1 MFPIRQSWFDLLKGE
16 FSKDY
21 YRDLTRFLTDEY
33 SRRTIYPKPENVFN
47 ALNYVPYSDVKVV
60 IIGQDPYHQP
70 NQANGLCFSVQPE
83 VDIPRS
89 LQNIYKELR
98 DDCGCYIPDNGDL
111 TKWAKQGVLL
121 LNSVLTVRRGQA
133 NSHKGRGWENIVA
146 KVLEL
151 LNNRAAP
158 VIFLLWGNNAK
169 ALAKNIDATK
179 HFVLTSAHP
188 SPLSASNGFFGCKH
202 FSKTN
207 EILKQLGK
215 TPIDWQIENIRN
227 DNGKQ
232 TI

>member
-1 MFPIRQSWFDLLKGE
+1 MFPIRQSWFELLKDE
-16 FSKDY
+16 FDKEY
-21 YRDLTRFLTDEY
+21 YKKLTRFLTMEY
-33 SRRTIYPKPENVFN
+33 QSHVIYPKPENVFN
-47 ALNYVPYSDVKVV
+47 ALNCVPYNDVKVV

-70 NQANGLCFSVQPE
+70 NQANGLCFSVQPD

-121 LNSVLTVRRGQA
+121 LNSVLTVRQGQA
-133 NSHKGRGWENIVA
+133 NSHQGMGWENIVG

-151 LNNRAAP
+151 LNQRDDP

-169 ALAKNIDATK
+169 ALAKNIDTSK
-179 HFVLTSAHP
+179 HYILTAPHP
-188 SPLSASNGFFGCKH
+188 SPLSASSGFFGCKH

-215 TPIDWQIENIRN
+215 TPIDWQIENIK
-227 DNGKQ
+227 DK
-232 TI
+232 

>member
-1 MFPIRQSWFDLLKGE
+1 MFPIRQSWFELLKDE
-16 FSKDY
+16 FNKEY
-21 YRDLTRFLTDEY
+21 YKKLTQFLTAEY
-33 SRRTIYPKPENVFN
+33 KNHIVYPAPEKVFN
-47 ALNYVPYSDVKVV
+47 ALNYVPYNDVKVV

-83 VDIPRS
+83 VEIPRS

-121 LNSVLTVRRGQA
+121 LNSVLTVRQNLA
-133 NSHKGRGWENIVA
+133 NSHQGKGWENIVG

-151 LNNRAAP
+151 LNTRPDP

-169 ALAKNIDATK
+169 ALAKNIDTSK
-179 HFVLTSAHP
+179 HFILTASHP

-207 EILKQLGK
+207 AILTQLGK
-215 TPIDWQIENIRN
+215 SPIDWQIENLK
-227 DNGKQ
+227 DK
-232 TI
+232 

>member
-1 MFPIRQSWFDLLKGE
+1 MFPIRQSWFELLKDE
-16 FSKDY
+16 FDKEY
-21 YRDLTRFLTDEY
+21 YKKLTRFLTMEY
-33 SRRTIYPKPENVFN
+33 QSHVIYPKPENVFN
-47 ALNYVPYSDVKVV
+47 ALNCVPYSDVKVV

-70 NQANGLCFSVQPE
+70 NQANGLCFSVQPDVE
-83 VDIPRS
+83 IPRS

-121 LNSVLTVRRGQA
+121 LNSVLTVRQGQA
-133 NSHKGRGWENIVA
+133 NSHQGMGWENIVG

-151 LNNRAAP
+151 LNQRDDP

-169 ALAKNIDATK
+169 ALAKNIDTSK
-179 HFVLTSAHP
+179 HYILTAPHP
-188 SPLSASNGFFGCKH
+188 SPLSASSGFFGCKH

-215 TPIDWQIENIRN
+215 TPIDWQIENIK
-227 DNGKQ
+227 DK
-232 TI
+232 

>member
-1 MFPIRQSWFDLLKGE
+1 MFPIRQSWFELLKDE
-16 FSKDY
+16 FDKEY
-21 YRDLTRFLTDEY
+21 YKKLTRFLTMEY
-33 SRRTIYPKPENVFN
+33 QSHVIYPKPENVFN
-47 ALNYVPYSDVKVV
+47 ALNCVPYNDVKVV

-70 NQANGLCFSVQPE
+70 NQANGLCFSVQPDVE
-83 VDIPRS
+83 IPRS

-121 LNSVLTVRRGQA
+121 LNSVLTVRQGQA
-133 NSHKGRGWENIVA
+133 NSHQGMGWEHIVG

-151 LNNRAAP
+151 LNQRDDP

-169 ALAKNIDATK
+169 ALAKNIDTSK
-179 HFVLTSAHP
+179 HYILTAPHP
-188 SPLSASNGFFGCKH
+188 SPLSASSGFFGCKH

-215 TPIDWQIENIRN
+215 TPIDWQIENIK
-227 DNGKQ
+227 DK
-232 TI
+232 

>member
-1 MFPIRQSWFDLLKGE
+1 MFPIRQSWFDLLKDE

-21 YRDLTRFLTDEY
+21 YKNLTKFLTAEY
-33 SRRTIYPKPENVFN
+33 RERTIYPKPENVFN
-47 ALNYVPYSDVKVV
+47 ALNCVAYNQVKVV

-83 VDIPRS
+83 VEIPRS

-98 DDCGCYIPDNGDL
+98 DDCGCFIPDNGDL

-121 LNSVLTVRRGQA
+121 LNSVLTVRHGQA
-133 NSHKGRGWENIVA
+133 NSHQGMGWENIVA

-151 LNNRAAP
+151 LNQRDDP

-169 ALAKNIDATK
+169 ALAKNIDTNK
-179 HFVLTSAHP
+179 HYVLTSAHP

-207 EILKQLGK
+207 EILTKLGK
-215 TPIDWQIENIRN
+215 TPIDWQIENIK
-227 DNGKQ
+227 DK
-232 TI
+232 

>member
-1 MFPIRQSWFDLLKGE
+1 MFQIRQSWFELLKDE
-16 FSKDY
+16 FDKEY
-21 YRDLTRFLTDEY
+21 YKKLTKFLTMEY
-33 SRRTIYPKPENVFN
+33 QTHTIYPKPENVFN
-47 ALNYVPYSDVKVV
+47 ALNFVPYNEVKVV

-83 VDIPRS
+83 VEIPRS
-89 LQNIYKELR
+89 LKNIYKELH

-121 LNSVLTVRRGQA
+121 LNSVLTVRQGQA
-133 NSHKGRGWENIVA
+133 NSHQGMGWENIVS

-151 LNNRAAP
+151 LNERDDP

-169 ALAKNIDATK
+169 ALAKNIDTSK
-179 HFVLTSAHP
+179 HFVLTAAHP

-207 EILKQLGK
+207 EILQQLGK
-215 TPIDWQIENIRN
+215 TPIDWQIENIRTN
-227 DNGKQ
+227 
-232 TI
+232 